1 MSPPWEGVKAAPQE
15 PLPPAGPRPLQS
27 GDSWGMG
34 VVGAELSEN
43 QGGRSEVG
51 SSVRSSPWERSL
63 SGDVHLSLHPAPGQR
78 SHPERSPVLEASGGG
93 CSGLSERP
101 GRERVFLSLGVF
113 AITERDREEVHGV
126 SDSLGGL
133 RKASQGAGRSGPSHR
148 HLIPLNS
155 HHKIKKQLFLFFF
168 FFDHMACGMLVPPTR
183 DRTYTS
189 CIGSTES

>member
-1 MSPPWEGVKAAPQE
+1 
-15 PLPPAGPRPLQS
+15 
-27 GDSWGMG
+27 MG

>member
-168 FFDHMACGMLVPPTR
+168 FLITWHVGC
-183 DRTYTS
+183 
-189 CIGSTES
+189 